1 LVSVDLLK
9 KNHQL
14 ASFLASQKPS
24 IFLTKKGLI
33 TKKIGV
39 NQMSKSPKK
48 YLVLFFGSLGV
59 SLNFLL
65 IMNQGLTQANPASSS
80 SKEQAFTLREPLP
93 RVTFEPPDE
102 DQPSHTV
109 GGASRDGGSLCLSD
123 NVPEQPQ
130 NLLTD
135 FLPLIPQNNHGL
147 TIADRPTFYANV
159 PETNAER
166 VFFSLR
172 DQDNQTLY
180 QNEFSIPQT
189 GGIIS
194 FSLPE
199 TAPSLEIGKNY
210 QWSMVLMCNQTMRPD
225 SPRITSW
232 VKRVAPLPMT
242 ANQPQNQIGIELA
255 AFYAKNGIW
264 YDSLNILGN
273 LWRKSPQ
280 NFSQYANQW
289 ANFLSQDSVGLE
301 AIANQP
307 LLTKPLIAETE

>member
-1 LVSVDLLK
+1 
-9 KNHQL
+9 
-14 ASFLASQKPS
+14 
-24 IFLTKKGLI
+24 
-33 TKKIGV
+33 
-39 NQMSKSPKK
+39 M
-48 YLVLFFGSLGV
+48 
-59 SLNFLL
+59 
-65 IMNQGLTQANPASSS
+65 
-80 SKEQAFTLREPLP
+80 
-93 RVTFEPPDE
+93 TFEPPDE
-102 DQPSHTV
+102 DQPSDTV

-123 NVPEQPQ
+123 NVAEQNQ
-130 NLLTD
+130 NLLIN
-135 FLPLIPQNNHGL
+135 FLPLIPHNNHGL
-147 TIADRPTFYANV
+147 TIAERPTFYANV
-159 PETNAER
+159 PETNAQR
-166 VFFSLR
+166 VFFSLI

-199 TAPSLEIGKNY
+199 SAPSLEIGKNY

-232 VKRVAPLPMT
+232 VKRVEPLPMT
-242 ANQPQNQIGIELA
+242 VNQPQNQTGIELA

-307 LLTKPLIAETE
+307 LLTQPLIAETE

>member
-1 LVSVDLLK
+1 
-9 KNHQL
+9 
-14 ASFLASQKPS
+14 
-24 IFLTKKGLI
+24 
-33 TKKIGV
+33 
-39 NQMSKSPKK
+39 MSKSPQK
-48 YLVLFFGSLGV
+48 YLVLSLGSLGIL
-59 SLNFLL
+59 LNFLL
-65 IMNQGLTQANPASSS
+65 IMNQGLTQANPASLSP
-80 SKEQAFTLREPLP
+80 KKQEFTLRETVE

-109 GGASRDGGSLCLSD
+109 GGASRDGVFLCLSD
-123 NVPEQPQ
+123 NVAEQNE
-130 NLLTD
+130 NLLIN
-135 FLPLIPQNNHGL
+135 FLPIIPHNNHGL
-147 TIADRPTFYANV
+147 TIAERPTFYANV
-159 PETNAER
+159 PETNAQT

-180 QNEFSIPQT
+180 QKEFSIPQT

-232 VKRVAPLPMT
+232 VKRVEPLPMT
-242 ANQPQNQIGIELA
+242 MNQLQNQTGIELA

-273 LWRKSPQ
+273 LWRKSPP
-280 NFSQYANQW
+280 NFSEYANQW

-307 LLTKPLIAETE
+307 LLAQPLISEAE

>member
-1 LVSVDLLK
+1 M
-9 KNHQL
+9 
-14 ASFLASQKPS
+14 
-24 IFLTKKGLI
+24 I
-33 TKKIGV
+33 
-39 NQMSKSPKK
+39 KSTKK
-48 YLVLFFGSLGV
+48 YLFLSLIHLGA

-65 IMNQGLTQANPASSS
+65 IINQGLTQANPASLS
-80 SKEQAFTLREPLP
+80 SKEQELTLREPLP

-109 GGASRDGGSLCLSD
+109 GGASRDGGYFCLSD
-123 NVPEQPQ
+123 NVAEPNQ
-130 NLLTD
+130 NLLIN
-135 FLPLIPQNNHGL
+135 FLPLIPQTNHGL
-147 TIADRPTFYANV
+147 TIAERPTFYANV
-159 PETNAER
+159 PETNAQT

-180 QNEFSIPQT
+180 QKEFSIPQT

-242 ANQPQNQIGIELA
+242 MNQPQNQIGIELA

-280 NFSQYANQW
+280 NFSNYAKQW

-307 LLTKPLIAETE
+307 LLTKPLISEAE

>member
-1 LVSVDLLK
+1 
-9 KNHQL
+9 
-14 ASFLASQKPS
+14 
-24 IFLTKKGLI
+24 
-33 TKKIGV
+33 
-39 NQMSKSPKK
+39 MSKLPKK
-48 YLVLFFGSLGV
+48 YLVLSLGSLGV

-65 IMNQGLTQANPASSS
+65 IINQGFTQANPASLS
-80 SKEQAFTLREPLP
+80 SKEQALTLIEPVQ

-109 GGASRDGGSLCLSD
+109 GGASRGGVFLCLSD
-123 NVPEQPQ
+123 NVAEQNQ
-130 NLLTD
+130 NLLSN
-135 FLPLIPQNNHGL
+135 FLPLIPHNNHGL
-147 TIADRPTFYANV
+147 TTAERPTFYANV
-159 PETNAER
+159 PETNAQK

-180 QNEFSIPQT
+180 QKEFSIPQT

-232 VKRVAPLPMT
+232 VKRVEPLPMT
-242 ANQPQNQIGIELA
+242 LSKSQHPLSLELA
-255 AFYAKNGIW
+255 GLYAKNGIW
-264 YDSLNILGN
+264 YDSLDILGN
-273 LWRKSPQ
+273 LWRQSSENFTQ
-280 NFSQYANQW
+280 NANQW

-301 AIANQP
+301 AIATQP
-307 LLTKPLIAETE
+307 LLTQPFTADNK